1 MLYTSVRRFSLSKTG
16 AFRRLLREHYPNY
29 YKTDYIIEVPDEVAA
44 IMLEYDRLD
53 AAYRRR
59 TYYHKAH
66 YSLDRGDGIE
76 YEALFVSMTPCEI
89 YERKV
94 TMEQL
99 HAAMASLPDKQA
111 KRVYAH
117 YFLGLTVTAIA
128 KSEGVSAASVSE
140 SIQRG
145 LRNMETFLKNRL

>member
-1 MLYTSVRRFSLSKTG
+1 MTKIN
-16 AFRRLLREHYPNY
+16 LRDQYPDF

-59 TYYHKAH
+59 TYYHKAN

-76 YEALFVSMTPCEI
+76 YDVLFISLTPYEI

-99 HAAMASLPDKQA
+99 HAAIASLPDKQA
-111 KRVYAH
+111 KRINAR
-117 YFLGLTVTAIA
+117 YFLDMTSKAIA
-128 KSEGVSAASVSE
+128 KSEGISVTAVNS

-145 LRNMETFLKNRL
+145 LRNMEKFMKKYF

>member
-1 MLYTSVRRFSLSKTG
+1 MAKIN
-16 AFRRLLREHYPNY
+16 LREQYPDF
-29 YKTDYIIEVPDEVAA
+29 YKNDYIIEVPDEVAA
-44 IMLEYDRLD
+44 IMQEYDRLE

-76 YEALFVSMTPCEI
+76 YNALFVSVTPYEI

-99 HAAMASLPDKQA
+99 HAAIASLPDKQA
-111 KRVYAH
+111 KRITAR
-117 YFLGLTVTAIA
+117 YFLGLTSEAIA
-128 KSEGVSAASVSE
+128 KSEGVSVTAVNDSL
-140 SIQRG
+140 QRG
-145 LRNMETFLKNRL
+145 LRNIEKFLKKYL

>member
-1 MLYTSVRRFSLSKTG
+1 MTTINLKDFYSWYTHD
-16 AFRRLLREHYPNY
+16 E
-29 YKTDYIIEVPDEVAA
+29 YINVPDEVAEA
-44 IMLEYDRLD
+44 LKADKRYE

-76 YEALFVSMTPCEI
+76 YNALFVSVTPYEI

-99 HAAMASLPDKQA
+99 HAAIASLPDKQA
-111 KRVYAH
+111 KRITTR
-117 YFLGLTVTAIA
+117 YFLGLTSEAIA
-128 KSEGVSAASVSE
+128 KSEGVSVTAVNNSL
-140 SIQRG
+140 QRG
-145 LRNMETFLKNRL
+145 LRNIEKFLKKYL

>member
-1 MLYTSVRRFSLSKTG
+1 MTKIN
-16 AFRRLLREHYPNY
+16 LREQYPDF
-29 YKTDYIIEVPDEVAA
+29 YKTDYIIEVPEEGAA
-44 IMLEYDRLD
+44 VMKEHDRLE

-66 YSLDRGDGIE
+66 YSLDRGGGIE
-76 YEALFVSMTPCEI
+76 YDALFVSMTPCEL

-99 HAAMASLPDKQA
+99 HAAIAALPDKQA
-111 KRVYAH
+111 KRIYAY
-117 YFLGLTVTAIA
+117 YFLGLTESAIA
-128 KSEGVSAASVSE
+128 KSEGVSVASVSE

>member
-1 MLYTSVRRFSLSKTG
+1 
-16 AFRRLLREHYPNY
+16 
-29 YKTDYIIEVPDEVAA
+29 
-44 IMLEYDRLD
+44 MLEYDRLD

-145 LRNMETFLKNRL
+145 LQNMEIFLKNRL

>member
-1 MLYTSVRRFSLSKTG
+1 MTKIN
-16 AFRRLLREHYPNY
+16 LREQYPDF

-44 IMLEYDRLD
+44 VMKEHDRLE

-76 YEALFVSMTPCEI
+76 YEALFVSMTPCEV

-99 HAAMASLPDKQA
+99 HAAIASLPDKQA
-111 KRVYAH
+111 KRINAR
-117 YFLGLTVTAIA
+117 YFMGLTVSEIA

-145 LRNMETFLKNRL
+145 LRNMEKFLKNRL

>member
-1 MLYTSVRRFSLSKTG
+1 MPKIN
-16 AFRRLLREHYPNY
+16 LREQYPDL
-29 YKTDYIIEVPDEVAA
+29 YKNDYIIEVPDEVAA
-44 IMLEYDRLD
+44 IMQEYDRLE

-76 YEALFVSMTPCEI
+76 YNALFVSVTPYEI

-99 HAAMASLPDKQA
+99 HAAIASLPDKQA
-111 KRVYAH
+111 KRITAR
-117 YFLGLTVTAIA
+117 YFLGLTSEAIA
-128 KSEGVSAASVSE
+128 KSEGVSVTAVNNSL
-140 SIQRG
+140 QRG
-145 LRNMETFLKNRL
+145 LRNIEKFLKKYL